1 MSWPDPSTLLPVLT
15 HLSTFGEVY
24 QIEMDRGA
32 QLWLPLMIEAGWISP
47 LSNSAFVATDAY
59 LDLPIEPTEVELLQR
74 ICFGIPDY
82 RHYLIAV
89 LAEGLVGA
97 GQVNY
102 HGDLEQWVVKD
113 LAVLA
118 AEINH
123 LLDELEAG
131 EGRIVNWAPQRVT
144 ARFEAWHA
152 KIAPFVEWDQA
163 LLGMSGTPA
172 QLFTKVLSY
181 AAFLTNPSNEPKLD
195 SRSVA
200 LLPDFELP
208 LNEAGHIGVPT
219 PVAWT
224 TARKSAS
231 SSLPLYNVQGEP
243 LYDATQSVQTI
254 WQDALSEQ
262 PYYRAVLRVAIAVRL
277 SGYAPQD
284 LALFVADDLGD
295 TRIVIGGRDRG
306 ALADLLPRLVDRLGY
321 RAMRK
326 PPRAQVRCIL
336 RNWCQ
341 VGTLEVRE
349 GQVLLKESYARTLH
363 ERWRAA
369 RFLRGPARDEQ
380 RRIETFL
387 KEMG

>member
-1 MSWPDPSTLLPVLT
+1 VSWPDPSTLLPVLT

-24 QIEMDRGA
+24 PVELDRVA
-32 QLWLPLMIEAGWISP
+32 QPWLPLMAEASWISP
-47 LSNSAFVATDAY
+47 LSSGAFVATDAY
-59 LDLPIEPTEVELLQR
+59 LDLPADLADVERLQQV
-74 ICFGIPDY
+74 CFGIPDY
-82 RHYLIAV
+82 RRYLIAV
-89 LAEGLVGA
+89 LAEGLVKA

-102 HGDLEQWVVKD
+102 HEKLEQWAVRD
-113 LAVLA
+113 LAALA
-118 AEINH
+118 AEINS

-131 EGRIVNWAPQRVT
+131 EGRMVEWPPEQVT
-144 ARFEAWHA
+144 ACFAAWHA
-152 KIAPFVEWDQA
+152 QHSPFVEWDQA
-163 LLGMSGTPA
+163 LLGMSGAPT
-172 QLFTKVLSY
+172 QLFTKALNY
-181 AAFLTNPSNEPKLD
+181 AALLARPSQGSVLD
-195 SRSVA
+195 GRLVA

-208 LNEAGHIGVPT
+208 LDEAGHLGMPT
-219 PVAWT
+219 AVAWT
-224 TARKSAS
+224 IARESVS

-243 LYDATQSVQTI
+243 LYDAAQPVQTI

-277 SGYAPQD
+277 SGYAPQY

-295 TRIVIGGRDRG
+295 TRIVIGDRDRG

-321 RAMRK
+321 RAMHK
-326 PPRAQVRCIL
+326 PSRAQVRYIL
-336 RNWCQ
+336 RNWCL

-349 GQVLLKESYARTLH
+349 GQILLKESYARTLH
-363 ERWRAA
+363 ERWRAV